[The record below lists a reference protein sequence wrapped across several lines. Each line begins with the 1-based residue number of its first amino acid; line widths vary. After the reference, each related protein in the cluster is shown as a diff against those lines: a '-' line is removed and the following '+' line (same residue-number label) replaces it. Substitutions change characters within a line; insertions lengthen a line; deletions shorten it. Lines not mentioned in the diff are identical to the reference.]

1 MQQLEGHE
9 SIAQE
14 GHLQKIQKHRVGSHH
29 HQSQLL
35 QHKQLI
41 LRKTFSAVGSY

>member
-1 MQQLEGHE
+1 MQLEGHE

-14 GHLQKIQKHRVGSHH
+14 GHFQEIQKHRVGS

-35 QHKQLI
+35 QHKQI
-41 LRKTFSAVGSY
+41 DSWKDFQCVGSHCQ